1 MYRGPPSPTLFP
13 PTPLFLSL
21 KPARAPRGAPVP
33 RAGATAAG
41 LLLESVTCAPPAGAG
56 PFSVT
61 VPAEG
66 LPPVTLAGLSA
77 SEETIGGITVSEAV
91 CVRPEEGR
99 VGKEGRSRG
108 SPHG

>member
-1 MYRGPPSPTLFP
+1 MMTGFDVATALVFFNDPAPAEIYGPALLDAP
-13 PTPLFLSL
+13 PT
-21 KPARAPRGAPVP
+21 
-33 RAGATAAG
+33 AG

-56 PFSVT
+56 AFSVT

-66 LPPVTLAGLSA
+66 FPPVTLAGLRA